1 MLKGRRNVQVSRE
14 DFNLL
19 LLIVVFVVF
28 QDHFLSITATM
39 MDFCWKHCATHIFYS
54 VSVANIF
61 SSITRYWRHFHHVKT
76 CFFLPS
82 RRVNERTPECEIER
96 EGGDWRVEGPQQHI

>member
-1 MLKGRRNVQVSRE
+1 MKGRRNVQVNRE

-39 MDFCWKHCATHIFYS
+39 MDFCWKHCATHIFYLLPGKYFLQHQKLQET
-54 VSVANIF
+54 F
-61 SSITRYWRHFHHVKT
+61 SPRKNLFF
-76 CFFLPS
+76 FFLPVVS
-82 RRVNERTPECEIER
+82 MKELLSVK
-96 EGGDWRVEGPQQHI
+96 